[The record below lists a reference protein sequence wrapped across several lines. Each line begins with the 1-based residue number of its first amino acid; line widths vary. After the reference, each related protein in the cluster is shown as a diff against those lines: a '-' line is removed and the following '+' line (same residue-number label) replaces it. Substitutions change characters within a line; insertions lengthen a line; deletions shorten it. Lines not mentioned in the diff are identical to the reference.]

1 MTELEGARLGPR
13 PLPLHLMAAALT
25 WTSSRAAW
33 PLLSSGSLPWRPGLS
48 AAGAAL
54 RASLE
59 NHDPEAFQAAV
70 ERQSNA
76 RLSALADG
84 ILRYRR
90 HPYRR
95 DLAEP
100 PVLWRAGTTRLLDY
114 GAAGPGATPVLV
126 VPSLINRGYVLD
138 LSADRS
144 LLRWL
149 AGQGLRPFLVDW
161 DRPGPE
167 ERRFTLTDYIAGRLE
182 AALDAVRAETGTRPA
197 VIGYCMGGLLALA
210 LALRRQDDI
219 SGLALLATPW
229 DFHAGAGA
237 GGARAAAAL
246 PGLAPL
252 MAARGELPVDVIQGL
267 FAGLDPQLVLRK
279 FLAFAR
285 LDPASPKAAAF
296 VALEDWLNDGV
307 ALSAPVARECLG
319 GWYGENAPARGAWCV
334 AGEVVD
340 PGRLARPSLCMIPA
354 QDRIVP
360 PASARALAQALA
372 KTLPGTETLVP
383 RLGHIGMVVSAGAE
397 SQVWRPLAAWLA
409 ARTGDTRS

>member
-114 GAAGPGATPVLV
+114 GVAGAGATPVLV
-126 VPSLINRGYVLD
+126 VPSE
-138 LSADRS
+138 
-144 LLRWL
+144 
-149 AGQGLRPFLVDW
+149 P
-161 DRPGPE
+161 
-167 ERRFTLTDYIAGRLE
+167 
-182 AALDAVRAETGTRPA
+182 
-197 VIGYCMGGLLALA
+197 
-210 LALRRQDDI
+210 
-219 SGLALLATPW
+219 
-229 DFHAGAGA
+229 
-237 GGARAAAAL
+237 
-246 PGLAPL
+246 
-252 MAARGELPVDVIQGL
+252 
-267 FAGLDPQLVLRK
+267 
-279 FLAFAR
+279 
-285 LDPASPKAAAF
+285 
-296 VALEDWLNDGV
+296 
-307 ALSAPVARECLG
+307 
-319 GWYGENAPARGAWCV
+319 
-334 AGEVVD
+334 
-340 PGRLARPSLCMIPA
+340 
-354 QDRIVP
+354 
-360 PASARALAQALA
+360 
-372 KTLPGTETLVP
+372 
-383 RLGHIGMVVSAGAE
+383 
-397 SQVWRPLAAWLA
+397 
-409 ARTGDTRS
+409 